1 MSCAPRS
8 TTAFEKWQSVV
19 QDAARERW
27 AQTALRLGIPLP
39 LDALSVD
46 EATACHLPVYVTIL
60 RQRDSR
66 RVVVIDGG
74 DGTLDE
80 PLSAVLTAN
89 LGLPDRVSRR
99 PGALAARRDRPL
111 PAGIRSRGASAHR
124 PGQRSVV
131 SRDSLDRVSESQ
143 GATLW

>member
-1 MSCAPRS
+1 MLAPRLKQRVLRAEV

-89 LGLPDRVSRR
+89 LGYLTESLGAPAHSGPPRPPDPCRR
-99 PGALAARRDRPL
+99 PVARRLCTPV
-111 PAGIRSRGASAHR
+111 PANVRS
-124 PGQRSVV
+124 
-131 SRDSLDRVSESQ
+131 
-143 GATLW
+143 